1 MLSGAVPGA
10 VAALLVA
17 GPLFAQHQLVS
28 IPLSDPVYVQI
39 DGLLRQGCRAA
50 MVSPFR
56 PYLASQIRSAVTRA
70 RGESSCAGTIRD
82 ALERRFSAISADT
95 TVLDSLRSRFA
106 FGAAATLRTLA
117 RRDMEYR
124 PLWRD
129 VRPDSLGDPVATGI
143 VRARVTWNGGERIV
157 AVAEGYG
164 QTSRRNDPHV
174 RGRGFRQS
182 EAVVDFADAYV
193 TGSLGPLVVS
203 LGRSGEAWLADGNE
217 SLVLSAH
224 GPALDRLSAAARW
237 RRFEARALFSSVND
251 VVLDARDSLEVGI
264 PPQRVHRFL
273 AAHALTFRPSPAWE
287 FTLGETALLTR
298 RGAGVDLAFVNP
310 VMLYVVSENDTSR
323 AGGSADG
330 NNLTAF
336 GSIRAARGR
345 ANAVAE
351 LVVDDIQIDS
361 KDRKN
366 VPDQLA
372 WRLAASIG
380 IPFAVPASIGIEY
393 KRIGSFTYLRR
404 SYAEVYQQYDNPLGS
419 EFGPDADLFRAS
431 AEAWGNG
438 RLRFSGRAG
447 RWRRGAQR
455 IELRPAQGA
464 FGNAGRSFPSAT
476 ATLPAVQGAWLGDV
490 SAEFLDRVLP
500 ITIRAEVA
508 RIDNVNNQPAQSAT
522 YFRASIVGTYQFRY
536 P

>member
-1 MLSGAVPGA
+1 MRFNAVPGA
-10 VAALLVA
+10 LAALLAA

-50 MVSPFR
+50 MISPYR
-56 PYLASQIRSAVTRA
+56 PYLVSQIRTAVARA
-70 RGESSCAGTIRD
+70 ASDSSCAGTIRD
-82 ALERRFSAISADT
+82 ALTRRFPLVSGSLASP
-95 TVLDSLRSRFA
+95 DSLGSRFA
-106 FGAAATLRTLA
+106 FGAAATLRTVA

-129 VRPDSLGDPVATGI
+129 IRTDSLGDPAATGI
-143 VRARVTWNGGERIV
+143 VRARVTWNGSERLV
-157 AVAEGYG
+157 AVAEGYA
-164 QTSRRNDPHV
+164 QTSRRNDPQV

-193 TGSLGPLVVS
+193 NGSVGPLVVS
-203 LGRSGEAWLADGNE
+203 LGRSGEAWLAETNE

-224 GPALDRLSAAARW
+224 GPPLDRLSAAARW
-237 RRFEARALFSSVND
+237 SRFEARALFSSVND
-251 VVLDARDSLEVGI
+251 VVLDTRDSLEVGI

-273 AAHALTFRPSPAWE
+273 AAHALTFRPSPSWE

-323 AGGSADG
+323 AGASADG

-336 GSIRAARGR
+336 GSVRVARGR

-351 LVVDDIQIDS
+351 LVVDDIQIDGE
-361 KDRKN
+361 DREN

-372 WRLAASIG
+372 WRLAATIAV
-380 IPFAVPASIGIEY
+380 PLFVPASIGIEY

-404 SYAEVYQQYDNPLGS
+404 SYAEVYQQYENPLGS
-419 EFGPDADLFRAS
+419 EFGPDADLVRAS
-431 AEAWGNG
+431 GEIWGNG

-455 IELRPAQGA
+455 IEMRPAQGA
-464 FGNAGRSFPSAT
+464 FGNAGQPFPSAS
-476 ATLPAVQGAWLGDV
+476 ATRPTVQRAWLGDV

-500 ITIRAEVA
+500 ITIRTEIA
-508 RIDNVNNQPAQSAT
+508 RVDNVNNQPAQSAT

>member
-1 MLSGAVPGA
+1 MRLNAMPGA
-10 VAALLVA
+10 VAALLAA
-17 GPLFAQHQLVS
+17 GPLLAQHNLVS
-28 IPLSDPVYVQI
+28 IPLSDPVYGQI
-39 DGLLRQGCRAA
+39 DGLLRQGCRA
-50 MVSPFR
+50 MLISPFR
-56 PYLASQIRSAVTRA
+56 PYLASQIRTAVTLA
-70 RGESSCAGTIRD
+70 EAESSCSGTIRD
-82 ALERRFSAISADT
+82 AVGKRFSAESGG
-95 TVLDSLRSRFA
+95 TVTSDSLRSRFA
-106 FGAAATLRTLA
+106 FGAAATLRTTA

-129 VRPDSLGDPVATGI
+129 IRVDSAGDPVAVGI
-143 VRARVTWNGGERIV
+143 VRARVTWNGGERLV
-157 AVAEGYG
+157 AVAEAYG
-164 QTSRRNDPHV
+164 QSSRTNDPRV

-182 EAVVDFADAYV
+182 EAVVDFADSYV
-193 TGSLGPLVVS
+193 NGNIGPLVVS
-203 LGRSGEAWLADGNE
+203 LGRSDEAWLAEANE

-224 GPALDRLSAAARW
+224 GPPFDRLSAAARW
-237 RRFEARALFSSVND
+237 RRFEARALFSSLND
-251 VVLDARDSLEVGI
+251 VVLDTRDALEVGI

-273 AAHALTFRPSPAWE
+273 AAHALTFRPSASLE

-298 RGAGVDLAFVNP
+298 RGAGVDLAFLNP

-323 AGGSADG
+323 AGGAADG

-336 GSIRAARGR
+336 GSVRAVRGR
-345 ANAVAE
+345 ASAAAE
-351 LVVDDIQIDS
+351 VVVDDIQIDG

-372 WRLAASIG
+372 WRVAASIG
-380 IPFAVPASIGIEY
+380 IPLVVPASIGVEY

-419 EFGPDADLFRAS
+419 ELGPDADLFRAS
-431 AEAWGNG
+431 GEVWGNG
-438 RLRFSGRAG
+438 RLRFGGRVG

-455 IELRPAQGA
+455 IDMRPAEGA
-464 FGNAGRSFPSAT
+464 FGHAGDPFPSVAGSRPS
-476 ATLPAVQGAWLGDV
+476 AQSAWLGDI

-508 RIDNVNNQPAQSAT
+508 QVDNVNNQPAQSAT
-522 YFRASIVGTYQFRY
+522 YFRASLVGTYQFRY